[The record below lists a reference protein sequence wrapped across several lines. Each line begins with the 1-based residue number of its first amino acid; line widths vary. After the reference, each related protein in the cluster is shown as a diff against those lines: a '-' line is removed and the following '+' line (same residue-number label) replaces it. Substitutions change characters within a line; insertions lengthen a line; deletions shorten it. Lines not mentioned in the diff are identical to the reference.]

1 MPVGRFSGA
10 LDLPRSGGGAEA
22 YGGSADVE
30 TAAGYSVTMNDGDLV
45 RYVRTTAEACLD
57 ERLLTDEELP
67 QTWATYV

>member
-1 MPVGRFSGA
+1 
-10 LDLPRSGGGAEA
+10 
-22 YGGSADVE
+22 
-30 TAAGYSVTMNDGDLV
+30 MNDGDLV